1 MAAEAPYATP
11 PIASYSVGWELVV
24 PADAWAFVYPSLQA
38 YKAHVQE
45 YPGCQRFDVFASPID
60 SGEIRLQCY
69 ATWDTPEQLEGF
81 LERGYTV
88 ERLLVDLDA
97 PAPERTLIMEKVF

>member
-1 MAAEAPYATP
+1 MASGMPYAAP
-11 PIASYSVGWELVV
+11 PISSYSVGWETAV
-24 PADAWAFVYPSLQA
+24 PVAGWEYVYASLQA

-45 YPGCQRFDVFASPID
+45 YPGCQRFEAFASPTET
-60 SGEIRLQCY
+60 GEIRLLCY

-81 LERGYTV
+81 LERGYTL
-88 ERLLVDLDA
+88 ERMLADVGA